1 MALGEGGFYHL
12 HFGIPAGQG
21 ADGFTLQP
29 TLIHRSPTSSRK
41 SVLPSAASNLPARRC
56 SAPVKAPFSCPQSS
70 EAIND
75 CYNCHA
81 ARSNNS
87 FNLQVS
93 VLEQIP
99 EC

>member
-1 MALGEGGFYHL
+1 
-12 HFGIPAGQG
+12 
-21 ADGFTLQP
+21 
-29 TLIHRSPTSSRK
+29 
-41 SVLPSAASNLPARRC
+41 
-56 SAPVKAPFSCPQSS
+56 VKAPFSCPQSS

-99 EC
+99 ECYIETVSVLLQLGLWALICGVCSPIFAE